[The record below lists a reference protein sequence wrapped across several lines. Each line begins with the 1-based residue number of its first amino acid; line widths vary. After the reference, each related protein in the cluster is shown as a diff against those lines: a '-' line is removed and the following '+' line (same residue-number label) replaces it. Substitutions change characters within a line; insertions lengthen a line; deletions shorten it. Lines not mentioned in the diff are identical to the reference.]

1 MYLEGN
7 AIEIIKEVVPFKT
20 QLINKLNELANAIKA
35 KEPSTPLPSTLEEM
49 VYYAGGDV
57 RDLPALFKDK
67 FFHLMNEMANV
78 ISAHNNVELPLTIE
92 EMIAALK

>member
-1 MYLEGN
+1 MRWNKLN
-7 AIEIIKEVVPFKT
+7 KDL
-20 QLINKLNELANAIKA
+20 LINKLNELANAIKA

-57 RDLPALFKDK
+57 RDLPALCKDK
-67 FFHLMNEMANV
+67 FFHLMDEMANA